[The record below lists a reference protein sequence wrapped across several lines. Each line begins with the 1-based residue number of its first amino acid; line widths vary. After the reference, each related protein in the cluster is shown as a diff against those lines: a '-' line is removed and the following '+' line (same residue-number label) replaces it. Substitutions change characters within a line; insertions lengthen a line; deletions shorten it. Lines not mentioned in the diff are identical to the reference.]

1 MFFWMTSTSRG
12 SVISGW
18 RGSFLKIRLI
28 SAPHLL
34 ELWGYTAPEYAIR
47 GELSEKADI
56 YSFGVLVLEII
67 LCRKNTDL
75 NLPSEQQYLQTYR
88 REDQEIEQR
97 KGSRGRCTLLLLMNS
112 TCA

>member
-34 ELWGYTAPEYAIR
+34 ELWIHSSGICNQR
-47 GELSEKADI
+47 GVVGE
-56 YSFGVLVLEII
+56 G
-67 LCRKNTDL
+67 RH
-75 NLPSEQQYLQTYR
+75 LQLR
-88 REDQEIEQR
+88 SA
-97 KGSRGRCTLLLLMNS
+97 GS
-112 TCA
+112 